1 MKDQL
6 VQNEPHAFGK
16 EMVAKKKKEAGIY
29 KKKKVKIDLIKEVRI
44 LDDAKWW

>member
-6 VQNEPHAFGK
+6 VQNEPHVIDKKMA
-16 EMVAKKKKEAGIY
+16 AQKKKEAGIN
-29 KKKKVKIDLIKEVRI
+29 KKKKVKIELIKEVRI